1 MVTPPVRPD
10 SEQRLRGP
18 IRPVPPD
25 ALPDISPV
33 LFRELDHRITTPL
46 LEREALP
53 GDFLV
58 RETRTGER
66 ILVFRGQP
74 YALNLTLFRSQSDRW
89 PHVTGSGVFV
99 VSNGAGVA
107 VNTVDELAKS
117 VPVAG
122 MIDLK
127 RDFSAAKILAAL
139 QMVRAARPQTD
150 VIAVNIISGTALA
163 SETVAAVEAFFGEED
178 EPTAMVL
185 RFEGPGPGVG
195 DALERLV
202 QKHAEVRR
210 VTSTAALVARIRKL
224 LGSTSH
230 SEVPAPE
237 LSGRIDRALS
247 LRARHG
253 VRLDPRLW
261 LTHDRTVEHALGDKR
276 LARIGILGFGR
287 TAQFQTRAMVEEGMR
302 VCWIATPTAAKYRD
316 VDLGG
321 VSVFSSAELAIAQA
335 GDVDLVVNY
344 APASRVA
351 DATRDC
357 IAASQRVRMI
367 AIVAEDMPHD
377 ETIKTLDAVDEAHVS
392 CIGPNSPGIM
402 LLDAQAGELDRFKFG
417 NMPAHLF
424 TRGGAMSVV
433 GRSGTVIFDIVDTA
447 ARAGVGTRIAW
458 AIGGDRYRGLGMLEA
473 LIALEQDAPTEVI
486 VLCGESGGIQEQL
499 AARLIATG
507 LISKP
512 VVAMVTG
519 RTLPAGIQFGH
530 LGAVKLSEAD
540 DPQVK
545 EQHLRLAGVVVVDNP
560 TEVVSVVERV
570 SRSGWDL
577 AGRRESA
584 LWEYFVESG
593 KQIGLRWQH
602 AHRIAYAIVYG
613 LVGHYR
619 LYAAHERTP
628 AHLLELV
635 NALHELGV
643 EAFTALL
650 GSTIQPGAFVA
661 AFEKSREYLADLL
674 RGIREIGVAG
684 FTELVSDVLSE
695 EAFNAALR
703 ATPWAVG
710 DLVNEAHELGI
721 MEVKTLIRKTMG
733 FDQFRQSLTQKPW
746 NTTHAFRSINNMRW
760 WNYVRAYERYSTHLT
775 GDNQLIKASWAKEPW
790 ASVKLVR
797 GYDRIPDE
805 GLEQALEDPDARR
818 LFFEKSRTDP
828 QGLLKLGKTAFRLA
842 AATGR
847 AFPEVYRELVARGVP
862 PRPTVNGELKRMGQT
877 DLHRLREEVF
887 SSEAFARARADH
899 PNATAQ
905 ALAAINDDSDPE
917 QSGVTK
923 ICGVFEANRHVL
935 DTPAFE
941 LALSRNPWMA
951 IELVRAIGRI
961 DPVDVERIVDSV
973 LSHAVFD
980 NAVSEHQWGTAQ
992 AFSKIADLGAPAF
1005 LQAQRVIEDV
1015 THDRESFRLG
1025 FCKNPRDVLEI
1036 VQVVRELGHQ
1046 ALGDFIRDPTTR
1058 EAFLCRLRT
1067 SPRNTAH
1074 LLQEVARV
1082 GVPAFNTLIDEFLGR
1097 RLFSEMLR
1105 RHGCILVHTV
1115 RRATSVG
1122 IADIQRELRAWKQER
1137 SEYSITAGSALDVMG
1152 TLRQRVLER
1161 RFSNLERIIEVTVP
1175 DEPTL
1180 TTSEGE
1186 LSGLYRTYPEW
1197 AEVIFKLQAGE
1208 PLSLAE
1214 RVDVIRLA
1222 SGRKR
1227 FQALMVPVLV
1237 QFMPL
1242 AEIRRQISSGIPLV
1256 PELKEL
1262 YGITQGPG
1270 HRFDAFYHTL
1280 EVLEQL
1286 QEVVLPLAF
1295 VDDDVRRRT
1304 SKRLDSQID
1313 GVRRRDLLMLAATL
1327 HDVGKAVG
1335 DEGHV
1340 ERGLA
1345 VIPPVLARL
1354 GLSPSQAEAVTA
1366 IVRNHKPKRLRE
1378 PGEPWPAFV
1387 ERGGL
1392 DLLHQQFADGGR
1404 NPCTVETAL
1413 LYHADILGRL
1423 GDETPDW
1430 QVARRQQVT
1439 RHVLGRIF
1447 ESEQYRAA
1455 ST

>member
-1 MVTPPVRPD
+1 MLTPPVLPDGEDRPH
-10 SEQRLRGP
+10 GP
-18 IRPVPPD
+18 IRPVAPD
-25 ALPDISPV
+25 ALPDVSPV

-46 LEREALP
+46 LERDALP
-53 GDFLV
+53 GDFVV
-58 RETRTGER
+58 RERRTGER
-66 ILVFRGQP
+66 ILVFRGQT
-74 YALNLTLFRSQSDRW
+74 YALNLTLFRSQAERW
-89 PHVTGSGVFV
+89 PHVAGSGVFV
-99 VSNGAGVA
+99 ISNGAGVA

-122 MIDLK
+122 MVDLK
-127 RDFSAAKILAAL
+127 RDFSAAKIRAAL
-139 QMVRAARPQTD
+139 QMVRVARPQTD
-150 VIAVNIISGTALA
+150 VIALNIISGTALV
-163 SETVAAVEAFFGEED
+163 SETIEAVATFFAEED
-178 EPTAMVL
+178 EPIAMVL

-195 DALERLV
+195 DALERLTRT
-202 QKHAEVRR
+202 HAELTR
-210 VTSTAALVARIRKL
+210 VTSTAELVACTRRL
-224 LGSTSH
+224 LGAARQQGVSAS
-230 SEVPAPE
+230 E
-237 LSGRIDRALS
+237 LSNRIEHALS

-261 LTHDRTVEHALGDKR
+261 LTRDRTVEHALGDKR
-276 LARIGILGFGR
+276 LVRIGILGFGS
-287 TAQFQTRAMVEEGMR
+287 TARFQTRAMIEEGMR
-302 VCWIATPTAAKYRD
+302 VCWIATPTAAKYGD

-321 VSVFSSAELAIAQA
+321 VAVYPSAELAIAQA

-357 IAASQRVRMI
+357 LAASRSVRMI
-367 AIVAEDMPHD
+367 AVVAEDMPHD

-392 CIGPNSPGIM
+392 CIGPNSPGVM
-402 LLDAQAGELDRFKFG
+402 LLDAQGDEPGRFKLG

-424 TRGGAMSVV
+424 TRAGAMSVV

-447 ARAGVGTRIAW
+447 ARAGVGTRSAW
-458 AIGGDRYRGLGMLEA
+458 AIGGDRYRGLGMLEV
-473 LIALEQDAPTEVI
+473 LIVLEQDSATEVI

-519 RTLPAGIQFGH
+519 RTLPAGTQFGH

-545 EQHLRLAGVVVVDNP
+545 EQHLRLAGAVVVDNP
-560 TEVVSVVERV
+560 TDVVNVIEHIT
-570 SRSGWDL
+570 RSGWDL
-577 AGRRESA
+577 AKRREGA

-593 KQIGLRWQH
+593 KQTGLRWQQT
-602 AHRIAYAIVYG
+602 HRGAYAILYG

-619 LYAAHERTP
+619 LYAAHERAP

-635 NALHELGV
+635 SALHELGV
-643 EAFTALL
+643 ESFRALL
-650 GSTIQPGAFVA
+650 GSIIRPQAFVA
-661 AFEKSREYLADLL
+661 AFEKSREYLGDLL
-674 RGIREIGVAG
+674 RGILEIGVAD
-684 FTELVSDVLSE
+684 FIRLVSDVLSE
-695 EAFNAALR
+695 ASFNAALQ

-710 DLVNEAHELGI
+710 DLVNEAHEIGI
-721 MEVKTLIRKTMG
+721 VEVKTLIHKTMG
-733 FDQFRQSLTQKPW
+733 LGQFRQSLAQKPW
-746 NTTHAFRSINNMRW
+746 NTTHAFRSIHNMRW

-775 GDNQLIKASWAKEPW
+775 GDNQLIKASWVKDPW

-805 GLEQALEDPDARR
+805 GLEQALEDPAARR
-818 LFFEKSRTDP
+818 LFFERSRTDP
-828 QGLLKLGKTAFRLA
+828 QGLLKLGKTAFRFA
-842 AATGR
+842 EATGR
-847 AFPEVYRELVARGVP
+847 PFPDVYRDLVARGVP
-862 PRPTVNGELKRMGQT
+862 PRPTVDGEIARTGQT
-877 DLHRLREEVF
+877 DLRRLLDEVF
-887 SSEAFARARADH
+887 SAEAFARARADH
-899 PNATAQ
+899 PHATAQ
-905 ALAAINDDSDPE
+905 ALAAINDDSDPG
-917 QSGVTK
+917 QSGVAK
-923 ICGVFEANRHVL
+923 LCSVFAANRHVL

-941 LALSRNPWMA
+941 LALARNPWMA
-951 IELVRAIGRI
+951 IELVRAIGRM
-961 DPVDVERIVDSV
+961 DPVDVEGIVDSV

-980 NAVSEHQWGTAQ
+980 NAVSEHQWGIAQ
-992 AFSKIADLGAPAF
+992 AFAKIADLGAPAF

-1046 ALGDFIRDPTTR
+1046 AFSDFIRDPNTR
-1058 EAFLCRLRT
+1058 EAFLRRLRT

-1074 LLQEVARV
+1074 LLQEVVKV
-1082 GVPAFNTLIDEFLGR
+1082 GVPAFHTFIDEYLGR
-1097 RLFSEMLR
+1097 SLFSEMLR

-1122 IADIQRELRAWKQER
+1122 IDDIQRELRAWKQER
-1137 SEYSITAGSALDVMG
+1137 IGYAITAGNALDVMG

-1161 RFSNLERIIEVTVP
+1161 RFSNLERIIEITVP
-1175 DEPTL
+1175 DQPTL

-1186 LSGLYRTYPEW
+1186 LSGLYHTYPEW

-1208 PLSLAE
+1208 PLSVAE
-1214 RVDVIRLA
+1214 RVDLVRLV

-1227 FQALMVPVLV
+1227 FQARMVPVLV
-1237 QFMPL
+1237 QFIPL
-1242 AEIRRQISSGIPLV
+1242 AEIRRQISRGIPLV
-1256 PELKEL
+1256 PELKKL
-1262 YGITQGPG
+1262 RGITQGPG
-1270 HRFDAFYHTL
+1270 HRFDAYYHTL

-1286 QEVVLPLAF
+1286 QDVVLPLAF
-1295 VDDDVRRRT
+1295 VDDGVRRRT
-1304 SKRLDSQID
+1304 AGWLDSRID
-1313 GVRRRDLLMLAATL
+1313 GVQRRDLLMLAAAL
-1327 HDVGKAVG
+1327 HDVGKAAG

-1340 ERGLA
+1340 QRGLDI
-1345 VIPPVLARL
+1345 IPPVLERL
-1354 GLSPSQAEAVTA
+1354 GLSPNQDQAVTA
-1366 IVRNHKPKRLRE
+1366 IVRSHKPQRLRQ
-1378 PGEPWPAFV
+1378 PDEPWSAFV

-1392 DLLHQQFADGGR
+1392 DLLHRQFTDGGR
-1404 NPCTVETAL
+1404 NPCAVETTL

-1447 ESEQYRAA
+1447 ESKQHG
-1455 ST
+1455 SP